1 MGHTSIHV
9 IPCSA
14 EDWVVRE
21 EDSQRERGHYPT
33 RDAAVA
39 VGSALS
45 RRRRRS
51 LVIHELDGGI
61 HRLDAH
67 PQGWMRRLLNER

>member
-9 IPCSA
+9 IARSA
-14 EDWVVRE
+14 EDWVVTE
-21 EDSQRERGHYPT
+21 EESQRERGHYPT

-45 RRRRRS
+45 RRRRRL

-61 HRLDAH
+61 RRLDARA
-67 PQGWMRRLLNER
+67 PAPVRLLFKR